1 MEEMMRMGV
10 EVGVVMGWIQQGV
23 FSAAPITPQVMPN
36 FGRAVAFALASTLGT
51 YANFGY

>member
-10 EVGVVMGWIQQGV
+10 GFGAVMGWLQQGV
-23 FSAAPITPQVMPN
+23 FSAVPITPQVMPN
-36 FGRAVAFALASTLGT
+36 FERAVAFALASTLGT